1 MLPPPPF
8 LVFTTGLPGRV
19 ADAFQMDAVDYL
31 LKPLDP
37 EQVTTAVNCLLVN
50 IRSKRADLRP
60 QLGTRMNGTK
70 IRLVYAVYC
79 FIAPE
84 GLKNLAQGFNP
95 GKHPIKRFALKGRE
109 MAWAKRPS
117 NATEQELGIC

>member
-70 IRLVYAVYC
+70 IRLV
-79 FIAPE
+79 
-84 GLKNLAQGFNP
+84 
-95 GKHPIKRFALKGRE
+95 
-109 MAWAKRPS
+109 
-117 NATEQELGIC
+117 

>member
-84 GLKNLAQGFNP
+84 GLKNLARVQPWETSNKAVRPERAGD
-95 GKHPIKRFALKGRE
+95 G
-109 MAWAKRPS
+109 WAKRPS